1 MTVLEYEKKF
11 IELSK
16 YCTPLVAEERKKC
29 QLLTRGLKASIR
41 DIVVGQCLVDF
52 GDLGEVIPI
61 GVIMIWVVPVRGHP
75 RGVASAPDL
84 LVVEVIEVFE
94 LERYIVEGV
103 APSMPC
109 ATDII
114 LGLVSRVPQGA
125 FIVDSRGI
133 IRGVVY
139 RAKCRIHISLWE
151 PLLAMGPKLV
161 RLADEEVSRG
171 DVVEVLEQPTGFAHN
186 SNVRITALREKL
198 AIFVPIGDVFMA
210 NVVYMN
216 SLVLVGDVFLEVDL
230 IRLDIMDLDVILGMD
245 WLAKHH
251 ASVDCFRKEVV
262 FRSPRRLEV
271 SFYEEHRVLPSYLI
285 SAMMARWLLRKGCSG
300 YLAHVIDTQDNGLRL
315 EDIPV
320 VREFPD
326 VFLEDLLGLPPEW
339 EIEFTIE
346 LILRTNPIS

>member
-1 MTVLEYEKKF
+1 MMV
-11 IELSK
+11 
-16 YCTPLVAEERKKC
+16 
-29 QLLTRGLKASIR
+29 RGRGDSHR
-41 DIVVGQCLVDF
+41 RHY
-52 GDLGEVIPI
+52 DLGGPSQGSSKRSSFSSGSFSGRSYRGFRA
-61 GVIMIWVVPVRGHP
+61 GVSSSDVSDQSDSCR
-75 RGVASAPDL
+75 
-84 LVVEVIEVFE
+84 
-94 LERYIVEGV
+94 RYIVEGV

-171 DVVEVLEQPTGFAHN
+171 DVVEVLEQPTG
-186 SNVRITALREKL
+186 
-198 AIFVPIGDVFMA
+198 
-210 NVVYMN
+210 
-216 SLVLVGDVFLEVDL
+216 LVLVGDVFLEVDL

-251 ASVDCFRKEVV
+251 ASVDCFWKEVV

-315 EDIPV
+315 EDILV
-320 VREFPD
+320 VREFQD